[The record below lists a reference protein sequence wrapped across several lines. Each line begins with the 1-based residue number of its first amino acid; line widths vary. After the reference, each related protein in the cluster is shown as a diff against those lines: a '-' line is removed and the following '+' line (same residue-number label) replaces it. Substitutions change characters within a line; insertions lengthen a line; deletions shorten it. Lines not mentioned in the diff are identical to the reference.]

1 MSRRR
6 ILIDLSYIMSVMCW
20 PFDLDRTAGAWSLL
34 GDDSE
39 VESEEVFLLESV
51 QSKSIEDLVG
61 YSE

>member
-6 ILIDLSYIMSVMCW
+6 TLIDLSYIMSVMCW
-20 PFDLDRTAGAWSLL
+20 PFDLDRTAGARSLF

-39 VESEEVFLLESV
+39 VESEEVFLLESI
-51 QSKSIEDLVG
+51 QSKSVEDLVG